1 MNLLCPWLAALAA
14 FTVPGQG
21 QAVWN
26 MIEADLK
33 ESGVECPQDQLLA
46 KIGPTLVGTVITN
59 DAKLKAQCIDAT

>member
-1 MNLLCPWLAALAA
+1 
-14 FTVPGQG
+14 
-21 QAVWN
+21 WN

-59 DAKLKAQCIDAT
+59 DAKLKAQCIDATHIDRLNLGPIRRSSE